1 MTNSCFLM
9 EIIMKINS
17 GDKMFNVGYSLD
29 GRYEIREVIGT
40 GGGGIVYK
48 AYQKSVGRYV
58 AIKLIKDN
66 ISKSIDIH
74 GEADVLKKLKHTY
87 IPAVYDFII
96 ENNNVYTVMEFVEGK
111 TLDEI
116 LKEKHK
122 LPQRQVIK
130 YARQL
135 CEVTQY
141 LHSQNPPVIH
151 SDIKPANIM
160 ITPKD
165 DICLIDYNI
174 SLVLTGEQSVIGV
187 SAGYSAPEQYGVKKQ
202 AENCKTALDNA
213 DDETMYTKINT
224 EYTQATKALF
234 TKKADTETLYTQ
246 VDVKSSADTVSC
258 IDNRSDI
265 YSIGAT
271 LYHLASGIKPVAS
284 YESVVPLNAQK
295 YGISES
301 LAAIINKAM
310 EKNPEKRFKTASQM
324 NYSLVNLHKSDSK
337 YKSLVIKQEISII
350 AVIALMTAAL
360 MTAFLG
366 YRMTGSE
373 LEVKYDS
380 YISDMENKSL
390 EEMAAIYDEAVSVF
404 PQRAEAYEKMI
415 TALYD
420 ERKYSEVCEF
430 ADKIEEIG
438 ELYVGSDKTLY
449 FADKIYYLAGSSYFE
464 LGEYRL
470 SAEAF
475 NKATLIN
482 TTEAVY
488 LRDYAVSL
496 ARCGETQ
503 KAEDVL
509 EHAKSAGLTND
520 SIAYTQGEILYS
532 SGRYS
537 ESIDSFQSC
546 ISDSKDA
553 DLKYRAYI
561 ICSSAYEEA
570 YKKEDITADR
580 RIKFLSDAVKAVE
593 FEKTMPL
600 YEMLSQAY
608 IDAGEATNNSSY
620 YKDAALTIEKM
631 NSFGWRDYNSDN
643 NLIILYQK
651 TGSLSSAKSI
661 AEEMLDHYGEDYN
674 IYKRLAFVEVEI
686 QNSADADKRNYSEFL
701 NYYNK
706 ALQLCNDNSDMEMLL
721 LEDIYE
727 QLKKGNWL

>member
-1 MTNSCFLM
+1 
-9 EIIMKINS
+9 
-17 GDKMFNVGYSLD
+17 MFNVGYVLD
-29 GRYEIREVIGT
+29 GRYEIKEILGT
-40 GGGGIVYK
+40 GGGGVVYK

-66 ISKSIDIH
+66 IRKSIDIH
-74 GEADVLKKLKHTY
+74 GEADVLKNLKHTY

-116 LKEKHK
+116 LKEKHR
-122 LPQRQVIK
+122 LSQRQVIK
-130 YARQL
+130 YAHQL

-174 SLVLTGEQSVIGV
+174 SLVLTGEQSAIGV
-187 SAGYSAPEQYGVKKQ
+187 STGYSSPEQYNVKKRM
-202 AENCKTALDNA
+202 ETCETMLDNSN
-213 DDETMYTKINT
+213 DETMYTAINN
-224 EYTQATKALF
+224 EYTQSTKALF
-234 TKKADTETLYTQ
+234 TKKAGTETLYTQ
-246 VDVKSSADTVSC
+246 ADVKIGADTVSY

-271 LYHLASGIKPVAS
+271 LYHLAAGIRPAAA
-284 YESVVPLNAQK
+284 YEEVIPLDAQK

-301 LAAIINKAM
+301 LAAVINKAM
-310 EKNPEKRFKTASQM
+310 EKNPAKRFKTALQM
-324 NYSLVNLHKSDSK
+324 TSALVNLHKSDSK

-350 AVIALMTAAL
+350 AVIALMAAAL
-360 MTAFLG
+360 MTVFLG

-373 LEVKYDS
+373 LEGKYDS
-380 YISDMENKSL
+380 YIADMENKSS
-390 EEMAAIYDEAVSVF
+390 EEMTEIYSKAVSAF

-415 TALYD
+415 IALY
-420 ERKYSEVCEF
+420 EEQKYSEVCEL
-430 ADKIEEIG
+430 ADKMEEFE
-438 ELYVGSDKTLY
+438 ELYIGADKTPY
-449 FADKIYYLAGSSYFE
+449 SNDKIYYLTGSSYFE

-470 SAEAF
+470 SSEAF
-475 NKATLIN
+475 NKASLIN

-488 LRDYAVSL
+488 WRDYAVSL
-496 ARCGETQ
+496 ARCGDAA
-503 KAEDVL
+503 KAEDIL
-509 EHAKSAGLTND
+509 EHAKSVGLSND
-520 SIAYTQGEILYS
+520 SIDYTQGEILYS
-532 SGRYS
+532 SGRYA

-561 ICSSAYEEA
+561 ICGSAYEEA
-570 YKKEDITADR
+570 YKKEAITADR

-674 IYKRLAFVEVEI
+674 IYKRLAFVEAEI

-706 ALQLCNDNSDMEMLL
+706 ALQLCNDDSDMEMLL
-721 LEDIYE
+721 LDDIYE
-727 QLKKGNWL
+727 QLEKGNWL